1 MAAVGWCNRGSTSSI
16 CPHAFLLWWLASITR
31 ESAFHLTPYF
41 VNGPTNH
48 LADFCS
54 RSFHLQDSDFLC
66 ALISHPI
73 SHLGTLAPVPSDIQS
88 KMISRLFQIIQRDV
102 ALGVSYQHA
111 ATTDNTWLNWEAF
124 CASIEIDPTL
134 HSINDPIVPLQLCA
148 HRYHMGTLSP
158 SKTKVRSQ
166 TVGDAI
172 RAIGQTLANMGYA
185 DPRLLPSG
193 KLTFCLS

>member
-1 MAAVGWCNRGSTSSI
+1 
-16 CPHAFLLWWLASITR
+16 
-31 ESAFHLTPYF
+31 
-41 VNGPTNH
+41 
-48 LADFCS
+48 
-54 RSFHLQDSDFLC
+54 
-66 ALISHPI
+66 
-73 SHLGTLAPVPSDIQS
+73 
-88 KMISRLFQIIQRDV
+88 
-102 ALGVSYQHA
+102 
-111 ATTDNTWLNWEAF
+111 
-124 CASIEIDPTL
+124 
-134 HSINDPIVPLQLCA
+134 VPLQLCA